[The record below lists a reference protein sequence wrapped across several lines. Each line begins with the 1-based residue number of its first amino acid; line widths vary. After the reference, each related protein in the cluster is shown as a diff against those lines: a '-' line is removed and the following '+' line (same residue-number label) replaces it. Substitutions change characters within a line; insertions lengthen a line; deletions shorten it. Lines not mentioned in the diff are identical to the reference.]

1 MKKKKS
7 EEGVANMSK
16 AQRSYLLR
24 AMELSFR
31 KGKESHVWF
40 HSIVREEVT
49 PPRGKPDPYFL
60 DLLLQ
65 WYEERVEDAAN
76 DILAQWVDP
85 VIKALEKAD
94 SSYEESLDISEPS
107 EIQTSVLQAEDEEV
121 EPSVVSLV
129 SERRADRIEL
139 LRRKTQSPIMFSD
152 DESGSDKA
160 ASDDENDMDLSFAL

>member
-1 MKKKKS
+1 
-7 EEGVANMSK
+7 
-16 AQRSYLLR
+16 
-24 AMELSFR
+24 
-31 KGKESHVWF
+31 
-40 HSIVREEVT
+40 
-49 PPRGKPDPYFL
+49 
-60 DLLLQ
+60 
-65 WYEERVEDAAN
+65 
-76 DILAQWVDP
+76 LAQWVDP

-107 EIQTSVLQAEDEEV
+107 EIQTSVLQEEDEEV

-129 SERRADRIEL
+129 SEQRADRIEL

>member
-1 MKKKKS
+1 MYRKKVSLICPKPNVPIFYEQWNSPSARVKKATFGFTES
-7 EEGVANMSK
+7 FVKRSLHLVESPIPISSICSFSGTRKKAEDGAN
-16 AQRSYLLR
+16 
-24 AMELSFR
+24 E
-31 KGKESHVWF
+31 
-40 HSIVREEVT
+40 
-49 PPRGKPDPYFL
+49 
-60 DLLLQ
+60 
-65 WYEERVEDAAN
+65 
-76 DILAQWVDP
+76 ILAQWVDP

-107 EIQTSVLQAEDEEV
+107 EIQTSVLQEEDEEE

-129 SERRADRIEL
+129 SEQRADRIEL